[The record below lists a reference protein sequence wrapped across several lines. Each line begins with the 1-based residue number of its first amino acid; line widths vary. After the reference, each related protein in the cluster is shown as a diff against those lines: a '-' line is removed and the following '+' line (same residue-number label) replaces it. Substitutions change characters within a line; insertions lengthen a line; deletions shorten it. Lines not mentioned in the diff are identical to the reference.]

1 MAMKVKVTV
10 VNLKDFRSGKAYSK
24 KRWKGEIIV
33 ENGSQIKVR
42 GFHYP
47 HDKLC
52 EFGGGC
58 FSPSGCGQVFE
69 PDDYFYPF
77 LLDLAEGRDR
87 SAFIPLYK
95 EPFAV
100 ERELRID

>member
-1 MAMKVKVTV
+1 MKVKVTV
-10 VNLKDFRSGKAYSK
+10 VNLRDFRAYSK
-24 KRWKGEIIV
+24 KRWKGEIIL
-33 ENGSQIKVR
+33 ENGGQIKVR

-47 HDKLC
+47 HGKLC
-52 EFGGGC
+52 EVGGGC

-87 SAFIPLYK
+87 SAFISLYR

-100 ERELRID
+100 ERELKVD

>member
-1 MAMKVKVTV
+1 MKVTV
-10 VNLKDFRSGKAYSK
+10 INRKDFRKGKAYSK
-24 KRWKGEIIV
+24 RQWKGELVV
-33 ENGSQIKVR
+33 EDGQIKVR
-42 GFHYP
+42 SFHYP

-52 EFGGGC
+52 EFSGGC

-87 SAFIPLYK
+87 SAFIPLYR

-100 ERELRID
+100 ERELLRID